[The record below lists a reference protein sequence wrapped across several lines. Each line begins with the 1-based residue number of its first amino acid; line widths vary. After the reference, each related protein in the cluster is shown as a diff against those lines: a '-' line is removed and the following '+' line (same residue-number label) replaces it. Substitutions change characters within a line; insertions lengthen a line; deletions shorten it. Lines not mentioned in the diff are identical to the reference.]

1 MPNEAGESEDQEGS
15 GAAFHTL
22 ILWVRQPV
30 TSTFFERSIDWL
42 DLAPNPHMQWCENA
56 LMGARSTDQFAALC
70 QSHGVIKQSL
80 RIEFVT
86 AHSCGGS
93 NVRALVKPLEKA
105 YWLYGRP
112 LWITEFAAGDC
123 KARTRA
129 ESQHRPE
136 QIIQFIE
143 QLVPRLDRCPFFE
156 HYAWFSADQCD
167 LNYHT
172 TETLG
177 YLGITASFVTMRHF
191 LSSASAIRI
200 RSNGSL

>member
-1 MPNEAGESEDQEGS
+1 MPEEAGERENQEGS

-30 TSTFFERSIDWL
+30 TSILFERSIHWL

-56 LMGARSTDQFAALC
+56 LMGARSTEQFAALC

-80 RIEFVT
+80 RIDFVT
-86 AHSCGGS
+86 VHSCGGS
-93 NVRALVKPLEKA
+93 NVRALVKQLEKA

-123 KARTRA
+123 KSRTRA
-129 ESQHRPE
+129 ESKYRPE
-136 QIIQFIE
+136 QIIKFIE
-143 QLVPRLDRCPFFE
+143 QLVPRLDHCAFSE

-177 YLGITASFVTMRHF
+177 
-191 LSSASAIRI
+191 
-200 RSNGSL
+200 

>member
-1 MPNEAGESEDQEGS
+1 
-15 GAAFHTL
+15 
-22 ILWVRQPV
+22 
-30 TSTFFERSIDWL
+30 
-42 DLAPNPHMQWCENA
+42 
-56 LMGARSTDQFAALC
+56 MGARSTEQFAALC

-112 LWITEFAAGDC
+112 LWITGFAAVDWR
-123 KARTRA
+123 ARTLA
-129 ESQHRPE
+129 EDQYCPE
-136 QIIQFIE
+136 RIVESVQE
-143 QLVPRLDRCPFFE
+143 LAPRLDHRDFFE